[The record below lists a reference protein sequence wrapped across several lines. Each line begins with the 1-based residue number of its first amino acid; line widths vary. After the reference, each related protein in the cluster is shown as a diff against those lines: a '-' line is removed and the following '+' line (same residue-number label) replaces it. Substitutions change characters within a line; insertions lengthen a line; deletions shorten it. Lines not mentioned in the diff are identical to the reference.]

1 LIAALAIPLTSE
13 TLPILIVLTVLLALA
28 EAATLNAYLRERR
41 TRRQNRTPRQR
52 PIGAPPIRAVTADE
66 VDPIFRLG
74 PYGPGVETE
83 VAFVSKGPLG
93 VHGSTSDVEAWILAV
108 LATRARCLFEFGTC
122 TGRTAYLW
130 ARNSPSDARV
140 ITLTLAPDERSTYR
154 QDATDDAGDTASA
167 LSESAYTSF
176 LYSGTPVAAKVEQL
190 FGDSKSLDV
199 SRWAGQCDLV
209 FVDGSHAYSYV
220 KSDSERA
227 LALVRPGG
235 LVLWH
240 DYSGPSHSPGVYQA
254 LNELAERLPL
264 VRIEGT
270 MLAAYRQPTV
280 S

>member
-1 LIAALAIPLTSE
+1 LIAPLTLPLTSE
-13 TLPILIVLTVLLALA
+13 TSLILIFLTALLALA
-28 EAATLNAYLRERR
+28 EAVTLNAYLRERR
-41 TRRQNRTPRQR
+41 TRRQNRR
-52 PIGAPPIRAVTADE
+52 PAPPPTPTPPIPAVTADA
-66 VDPIFRLG
+66 VDPIFRHG
-74 PYGPGVETE
+74 AYGPGVETE
-83 VAFVSKGPLG
+83 VAFISKGPLG
-93 VHGSTSDVEAWILAV
+93 VQGSTSDVEAWILAV
-108 LATRARCLFEFGTC
+108 LAKRARCLFEFGTC

-130 ARNSPSDARV
+130 ARNSPSDARI
-140 ITLTLAPDERSTYR
+140 ITLTLAPDELNTYR
-154 QDATDDAGDTASA
+154 QDAADDAGDTASA

-240 DYSGPSHSPGVYQA
+240 DYAGPSHSPGVYQA

-270 MLAAYRQPTV
+270 MLAAYRRATV
-280 S
+280 G